1 MRHPSLSL
9 IALSLLA
16 LCGTAFAQGTPAPRE
31 EPPLPPKVQ
40 APPSEDDAPTVNIRR
55 DAESGDVVE
64 EYRQDGRLYM
74 VKVTPRS
81 GPSYELHD
89 TDGDGKLNRG
99 DFEGVRPV
107 YWTLYEWN

>member
-1 MRHPSLSL
+1 MRRPSLSL
-9 IALSLLA
+9 IAFTLVACTGLGLA
-16 LCGTAFAQGTPAPRE
+16 QTAPTPRE
-31 EPPLPPKVQ
+31 ESPLPPKVQ
-40 APPSEDDAPTVNIRR
+40 APPSEEAAPTVNIRR

>member
-1 MRHPSLSL
+1 MRYPSLSL
-9 IALSLLA
+9 IAVLLFA
-16 LCGTAFAQGTPAPRE
+16 VSGTVFAQATPAPRE

-40 APPSEDDAPTVNIRR
+40 APPSEEAAPTVNIRR

-81 GPSYELHD
+81 GPSYELLD